1 MALSVVGV
9 DKKRPEYFPSLFG
22 GKYSGLILVRLYSFR
37 DIVDQLLGFL
47 PAQTWIC
54 YGFSVYMF
62 TDLLTSRLQ
71 IALDHNAL
79 YKVMDIRGVAA
90 AVQYLFY
97 DTDLLLVTLIGIG
110 MVGIYDAGRIG
121 QLPLPI

>member
-1 MALSVVGV
+1 
-9 DKKRPEYFPSLFG
+9 
-22 GKYSGLILVRLYSFR
+22 
-37 DIVDQLLGFL
+37 
-47 PAQTWIC
+47 
-54 YGFSVYMF
+54 MF
-62 TDLLTSRLQ
+62 ADLLTSRFQ

-97 DTDLLLVTLIGIG
+97 DTDLLLVALIGIG

-121 QLPLPI
+121 QLPLSI